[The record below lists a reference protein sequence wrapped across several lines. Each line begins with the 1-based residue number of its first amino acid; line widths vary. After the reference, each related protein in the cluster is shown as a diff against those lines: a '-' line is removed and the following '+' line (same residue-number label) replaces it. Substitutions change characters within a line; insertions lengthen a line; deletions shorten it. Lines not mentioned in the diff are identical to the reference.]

1 MKPTRAVLLHGF
13 LGDRNDWS
21 PVLPALERRLRCHLV
36 ELPGHGAQ
44 PAPIA
49 QEDIIAWFAEWAPLV
64 DASTVLIG
72 YSMGGRVALHAVLR
86 NGLRPRAVILEGA
99 SAGILDES
107 ERETRR
113 ERDCRLAERLRER
126 GLSAFLR
133 EWYSQP
139 LFASLMRNPG
149 RLAEV
154 VAGRTG
160 DPLALAA
167 ALEWLSPGRMPGLGG
182 ELALL
187 DFPVLALAGEE
198 DPPYSAALKTLA
210 AASPRILARGIAG
223 AGHNVHRENPA
234 GWLGAVEPFLE
245 TLA

>member
-1 MKPTRAVLLHGF
+1 MKPTRLVLLHGF
-13 LGDRNDWS
+13 LGDRNDWA
-21 PVLPALERRLRCHLV
+21 PVLPALEKRLPCYLV

-49 QEDIIAWFAEWAPLV
+49 QEDLAAWFAEWAPLV
-64 DASTVLIG
+64 NATTVLIG
-72 YSMGGRVALHAVLR
+72 YSMGGRMALHAVLR
-86 NGLRPRAVILEGA
+86 SGLRPRALILEGA
-99 SAGILDES
+99 SPGISDEA
-107 ERETRR
+107 EREARR
-113 ERDCRLAERLRER
+113 ERDGRLAARLRER
-126 GLSAFLR
+126 GLPAFLR

-139 LFASLMRNPG
+139 LFASLLRHPD

-154 VAGRTG
+154 MAGRTG
-160 DPLALAA
+160 DPHSLAS

-182 ELALL
+182 ELATL
-187 DFPVLALAGEE
+187 DFPVLALAGEA

-210 AASPRILARGIAG
+210 DANPRIQTRAVAG